1 MIIASEILLNRI
13 LFKFVVLISLLFASF
28 MFFLIYV
35 LISVNGKEIF
45 SFENFPM
52 LVFLT
57 YMALAYPIVLAI
69 IKEKYIFNEDYLLV
83 KCFLGL
89 FSFRYSYKNISY
101 KDVIIQNNNKS
112 FVIKLENGQH
122 LVFFE
127 KAYINYWEFYEVV
140 KSKSIIDA
148 SLTPKNYIPKG
159 LKIFLGLGGL
169 ILLLVIISLKMEG
182 YW

>member
-1 MIIASEILLNRI
+1 MIIASEILLFRI
-13 LFKFVVLISLLFASF
+13 LFKFVLLISLLFASF

-35 LISVNGKEIF
+35 IISVNGKEIF
-45 SFENFPM
+45 SFENFP
-52 LVFLT
+52 LLIFLT
-57 YMALAYPIVLAI
+57 FLALAYPISLAI

-89 FSFRYSYKNISY
+89 FSFKYYYKNISY
-101 KDVIIQNNNKS
+101 KDVIIKNNNKS

-122 LVFFE
+122 LVFIE

-140 KSKSIIDA
+140 KSKSLKDD
-148 SLTPKNYIPKG
+148 SLTPKLYIPKG
-159 LKIFLGLGGL
+159 LKIFLGLGVV
-169 ILLLVIISLKMEG
+169 ILLLSIISLKIEG